1 LKAVSEQVN
10 PHPHPADAA
19 PAEAPIRDVRELMLG
34 ELEQYVVAAD
44 ERAFRARQV
53 MGWLWR
59 RGADSF
65 DAMSDLATGFRAHLK
80 NHFKISPA
88 PSAVVARSADG
99 TRKLLVALGDG
110 EAIESVIIPAGERVT
125 LCLSSQ
131 AGCAMA
137 CEFCATALMGL
148 HRNLTAAEI
157 LGQIAA
163 ARRKLAPSEL
173 LTNYVFMGMG
183 EPLANYPRLV
193 RALSI
198 MTSAWGMGIS
208 PRRVTVSTVGL
219 VPAMERLLAE
229 FPSVNLAVSLHA
241 TTDELR
247 DRLAPINKRYPL
259 KRLIDACRGLPIKRR
274 DRVTFEYVMLA
285 GVNDSPADAH
295 RLVRLLGQL
304 KAKVNLIIF
313 NPFPGAPFAP
323 PARAAVEGF
332 QAILRQGNLTA
343 TIRESRGQDIA
354 AACGQLYA
362 ERQSG

>member
-1 LKAVSEQVN
+1 VSEQLQ
-10 PHPHPADAA
+10 PQIHPADAA
-19 PAEAPIRDVRELMLG
+19 AAQAPIRDVRELMLE
-34 ELEQYVVAAD
+34 ELEQFVVAAD
-44 ERAFRARQV
+44 EGAFRARQV
-53 MGWLWR
+53 MGWLWQH
-59 RGADSF
+59 GADSF
-65 DAMSDLATGFRAHLK
+65 DTMSDLGIEFRSHLK
-80 NHFKISPA
+80 NHFSISRAPA
-88 PSAVVARSADG
+88 AAVARSSDG

-110 EAIESVIIPAGERVT
+110 EAIESVIIPAGARVT

-157 LGQIAA
+157 VGQVAA
-163 ARRKLAPSEL
+163 ARRELAPGEL

-183 EPLANYPRLV
+183 EPLANYPRLS

-259 KRLIDACRGLPIKRR
+259 KRLIDACRDLPIKPR

-285 GVNDSPADAH
+285 GVNDSPADAR

-313 NPFPGAPFAP
+313 NPFPAAPFAP
-323 PARAAVEGF
+323 SGRAAVEGF

-362 ERQSG
+362 ERQAG

>member
-1 LKAVSEQVN
+1 VSDQIHLQ
-10 PHPHPADAA
+10 PCPADAA
-19 PAEAPIRDVRELMLG
+19 AAEAPIRDARELMLE
-34 ELEQYVVAAD
+34 ELEQFVVAAN

-53 MGWLWR
+53 MGWLWQ

-65 DAMSDLATGFRAHLK
+65 AAMSDLGADFRAHLK
-80 NHFKISPA
+80 NHFKISPT
-88 PSAVVARSADG
+88 PSAAVARSADG

-163 ARRKLAPSEL
+163 ARREL
-173 LTNYVFMGMG
+173 ESGEQLTNYVFMGMG
-183 EPLANYPRLV
+183 EPLANYPRLA

-198 MTSAWGMGIS
+198 MISPWGMGIS

-219 VPAMERLLAE
+219 VPAMERLLPE

-285 GVNDSPADAH
+285 GVNDSSADAR

-323 PARAAVEGF
+323 SARAAVEGF

>member
-1 LKAVSEQVN
+1 VTEHLQSSGATAVKASSL
-10 PHPHPADAA
+10 
-19 PAEAPIRDVRELMLG
+19 RDVRELTLDELTQFVTAAG
-34 ELEQYVVAAD
+34 E
-44 ERAFRARQV
+44 RSFRARQI
-53 MGWLWR
+53 MGWLWQ

-65 DAMSDLATGFRAHLK
+65 DAMSDLGAGLRADLK
-80 NHFKISPA
+80 NHFNISPTPDA
-88 PSAVVARSADG
+88 TVARSTDG
-99 TRKLLVALGDG
+99 TRKLLVTLGDG

-137 CEFCATALMGL
+137 CEFCATAMMGL

-157 LGQIAA
+157 VGQIAA
-163 ARRKLAPSEL
+163 ARREL
-173 LTNYVFMGMG
+173 GPGEQLTNYVFMGMG
-183 EPLANYPRLV
+183 EPLANYPRLM
-193 RALSI
+193 RALAI
-198 MTSAWGMGIS
+198 MTSAWGMEIS

-219 VPAMERLLAE
+219 VPAMDRLLAE

-241 TTDELR
+241 ATDELR
-247 DRLAPINKRYPL
+247 DRLAPINLRYPL
-259 KRLIDACRGLPIKRR
+259 KQLIDACRALPIKRR

-285 GVNDSPADAH
+285 GVNDSPADAR

-313 NPFPGAPFAP
+313 NPFSGARFAP
-323 PARAAVEGF
+323 SARAAVEGF

-362 ERQSG
+362 ERQAG

>member
-1 LKAVSEQVN
+1 MSDQIHLQ
-10 PHPHPADAA
+10 PYPADAA
-19 PAEAPIRDVRELMLG
+19 AAEAPIRDVRELMLE
-34 ELEQYVVAAD
+34 ELEQFVVAAN

-53 MGWLWR
+53 MGWLWQ

-65 DAMSDLATGFRAHLK
+65 AAMSDLGADFRAHLK
-80 NHFKISPA
+80 NHFKISPT
-88 PSAVVARSADG
+88 PSAAVARSADG

-163 ARRKLAPSEL
+163 ARREL
-173 LTNYVFMGMG
+173 EPGEQLTNYVFMGMG
-183 EPLANYPRLV
+183 EPLANYPRLA

-198 MTSAWGMGIS
+198 MTSPWGMGIS

-285 GVNDSPADAH
+285 GVNDSSADAR

-323 PARAAVEGF
+323 SARAAVEGF